1 MHNKLITFWEM
12 VQTPA
17 PHLWGR
23 EWVRVG
29 YMREWQLARDV
40 DVVALIKP
48 TINIL

>member
-17 PHLWGR
+17 PHLFGQ
-23 EWVRVG
+23 EWVGVSGSRV
-29 YMREWQLARDV
+29 MREWQLDV

-48 TINIL
+48 P